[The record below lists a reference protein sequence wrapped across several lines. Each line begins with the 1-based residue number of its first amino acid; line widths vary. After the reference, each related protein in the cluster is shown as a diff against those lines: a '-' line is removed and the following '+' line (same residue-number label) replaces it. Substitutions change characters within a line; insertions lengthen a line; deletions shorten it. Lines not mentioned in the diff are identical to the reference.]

1 METRCYPKP
10 PAGFR
15 RRYSGRAHG
24 PHPNTPDPTQAAMS
38 TPSTPRSDARPGPGA
53 ASAAPLAAAFRA
65 PWLGP
70 LAFVT
75 VLLWKPVAH
84 TLAVLLH
91 RQVPGNA
98 GYAAG
103 FAIGLTGAILVWRG
117 LRRDEHTAT
126 CLGLAGGLLI
136 WIGWMEYAFVFFA
149 ESMRIPWVTLPDGTP
164 ALPPQFVLMQGT
176 TVPVLLV
183 LYLMLVANRD
193 TGCRRR
199 AVAAPPP
206 APEPRRPD
214 PRHKPPPERRAHHR
228 PLGDLRQLVHVP
240 RARHAQRPAPLR
252 PRAPDPVRRLRA
264 VRRLAGYCI
273 VARMPRIE
281 SLPLALRYGVGVVGP
296 AWAAI
301 EIGSYKD
308 FWTEVWIK
316 PAQYPATVTAITLA
330 FAALAA
336 LVYRQPASSQPARP
350 STPANA

>member
-1 METRCYPKP
+1 
-10 PAGFR
+10 
-15 RRYSGRAHG
+15 
-24 PHPNTPDPTQAAMS
+24 MS
-38 TPSTPRSDARPGPGA
+38 TPASPRPDALPGA
-53 ASAAPLAAAFRA
+53 TALAAAFRT

-70 LAFVT
+70 LAFLT
-75 VLLWKPVAH
+75 VLMWKPVAH

-91 RQVPGNA
+91 RQLPGNA

-103 FAIGLTGAILVWRG
+103 FAIGLAGAILIWRG
-117 LRRDEHTAT
+117 LRRDEHDAT
-126 CLGLAGGLLI
+126 CLGLAGGLLV
-136 WIGWMEYAFVFFA
+136 WIGWMEYAFAWFA
-149 ESMRIPWVTLPDGTP
+149 ESMRIPWVTLADGTP

-193 TGCRRR
+193 TGCRAALWLRR
-199 AVAAPPP
+199 RLHLDPGAPTPGTSHRPSAARIT
-206 APEPRRPD
+206 ALEVIFVNWFMYLVLVTLND
-214 PRHKPPPERRAHHR
+214 PRLFGRAH
-228 PLGDLRQLVHVP
+228 PIQYAAFALFV
-240 RARHAQRPAPLR
+240 AW
-252 PRAPDPVRRLRA
+252 
-264 VRRLAGYCI
+264 AGYCV

-301 EIGSYKD
+301 EIGSYKG

-336 LVYRQPASSQPARP
+336 LVYRRPASSPAAPP
-350 STPANA
+350 SRAANA